1 MSQTTPIQIDADDN
15 LLQLLDSD
23 AASNFRTR
31 KAQVMYIVTSFYKE
45 KLKNINGE

>member
-1 MSQTTPIQIDADDN
+1 MSQTTPIQIDADDK

-23 AASNFRTR
+23 AATNFRTR
-31 KAQVMYIVTSFYKE
+31 KAQVMYIVTLFYKE

>member
-1 MSQTTPIQIDADDN
+1 MSQTTPIQIDVDEK

>member
-1 MSQTTPIQIDADDN
+1 MSQTTPIQIDADDK

-23 AASNFRTR
+23 AAVNFRTR